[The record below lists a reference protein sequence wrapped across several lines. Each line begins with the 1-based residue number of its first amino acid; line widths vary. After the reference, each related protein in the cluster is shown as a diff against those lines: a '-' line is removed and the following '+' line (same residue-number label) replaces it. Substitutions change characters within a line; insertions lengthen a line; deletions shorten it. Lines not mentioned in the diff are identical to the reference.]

1 MNLKKI
7 RLKRNKPR
15 VYIYSL
21 LLMVGATVCWSYYG
35 RIDIVTI
42 APGVVVPSSKIKI
55 IKHLEGGIIRRI
67 NVREGDQ
74 VIKGETLVDL
84 EVIVSGANLEEINVR
99 LTRLQLDI
107 VRLKTELSGDQE
119 LKNSEENNGVSQEL
133 IEASKALLKTRRRH
147 INNLVNAQKARVLQL
162 KQGEMEINE
171 RVSKNKSILKIINEK
186 MLISEELLKEDLTNR
201 LEHLDLV
208 NRRVEIEGKIKE
220 GFWAFQRIG
229 SEKKEAIIREKD
241 IRENYISE
249 LRSDIDEK
257 ESLFRELFQRRN
269 KIKDRLNRST
279 IRSPVDGKVKVLYH
293 TTTGGIIKPGET
305 ILDLVPNDDRLL
317 VEAKLAV
324 EEVVYISLGQKAIVQ
339 LAARGNAGSAKILGK
354 VIYISA
360 DSITKSGDAPF
371 YLINIKLEKDYFEE
385 NGNVYKLLPGI
396 QVFCSILTGS
406 RSIMGYIFDPFFN
419 IFDVALR
426 ER

>member
-119 LKNSEENNGVSQEL
+119 LKNSEENNEVDQEL

-171 RVSKNKSILKIINEK
+171 RVSINKSILKIINEK

-201 LEHLDLV
+201 LEHLDLE

-220 GFWAFQRIG
+220 GFWAIQRIG

>member
-1 MNLKKI
+1 
-7 RLKRNKPR
+7 
-15 VYIYSL
+15 
-21 LLMVGATVCWSYYG
+21 
-35 RIDIVTI
+35 
-42 APGVVVPSSKIKI
+42 
-55 IKHLEGGIIRRI
+55 
-67 NVREGDQ
+67 
-74 VIKGETLVDL
+74 
-84 EVIVSGANLEEINVR
+84 
-99 LTRLQLDI
+99 
-107 VRLKTELSGDQE
+107 
-119 LKNSEENNGVSQEL
+119 
-133 IEASKALLKTRRRH
+133 
-147 INNLVNAQKARVLQL
+147 
-162 KQGEMEINE
+162 MEINE
-171 RVSKNKSILKIINEK
+171 RASKNKSILKIINEK

-419 IFDVALR
+419 ILDVALR

>member
-119 LKNSEENNGVSQEL
+119 LKNSEENNEVNQEL

-171 RVSKNKSILKIINEK
+171 RASKNKSILKIINEK

>member
-7 RLKRNKPR
+7 GLKRNKPR

-21 LLMVGATVCWSYYG
+21 LLMVGATICWSYYG

-55 IKHLEGGIIRRI
+55 IQHLEGGIIRHI

-74 VIKGETLVDL
+74 VIKGEPLVDL
-84 EVIVSGANLEEINVR
+84 EVIVPGANLREINVR

-107 VRLKTELSGDQE
+107 VRLKTELSGDQDF
-119 LKNSEENNGVSQEL
+119 KFPDEETGVNREL
-133 IEASKALLKTRRRH
+133 IKASKALLKTRRRH
-147 INNLVNAQKARVLQL
+147 INNLVNAQKARVLQV
-162 KQGEMEINE
+162 KQGEREINE
-171 RVSKNKSILKIINEK
+171 RVSTNKRFLKIINEK
-186 MLISEELLKEDLTNR
+186 MMISNELLKEDLTNR
-201 LEHLDLV
+201 LEHLSLI
-208 NRRVEIEGKIKE
+208 NQRVGIEGKIKE
-220 GFWAFQRIG
+220 DFWALQRMG

-241 IRENYISE
+241 IRDNYISE

-257 ESLFRELFQRRN
+257 ESLFRELVQRRN
-269 KIKDRLNRST
+269 KIKDRLKRST

-293 TTTGGIIKPGET
+293 ATTGGIIKPGET

-324 EEVVYISLGQKAIVQ
+324 EEVVYVSLGQKTIVQ
-339 LAARGNAGSAKILGK
+339 LAAQGNAGSAKILGK

-371 YLINIKLEKDYFEE
+371 YLIKIKLEKDYFEE
-385 NGNVYKLLPGI
+385 NGNIYKLLPGI
-396 QVFCSILTGS
+396 QVFCNILTGS
-406 RSIMGYIFDPFFN
+406 RSIMRYVIDPFFN
-419 IFDVALR
+419 VFDVALR